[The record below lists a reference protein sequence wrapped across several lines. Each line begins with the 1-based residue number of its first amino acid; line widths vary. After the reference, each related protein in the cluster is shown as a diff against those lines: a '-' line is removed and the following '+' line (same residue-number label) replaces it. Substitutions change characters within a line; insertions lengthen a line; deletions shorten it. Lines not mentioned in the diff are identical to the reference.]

1 GIAYTGRAARIDMRK
16 SFDVS
21 ESTSLSGGIG
31 VTVPFY
37 GRQGGEELPNVDLSA
52 LHGYGADVPLLV
64 GWESSGGLYKVWA
77 GLRGG
82 FEYDAISNVST
93 EPKAIP
99 LGGEPISLSA
109 TRYYGEGVVGMA
121 AGFRHIHVALE
132 LDTAY
137 QYVDGAY
144 NATAVKISGVSLAP
158 ATAIWWDF

>member
-1 GIAYTGRAARIDMRK
+1 MRK
-16 SFDVS
+16 AFDLS
-21 ESTSLSGGIG
+21 ESVSLSGGLG

-37 GRQGGEELPNVDLSA
+37 GRQTGAELPNVDLSA
-52 LHGYGADVPLLV
+52 LHGYGADVPVLI
-64 GWESSGGLYKVWA
+64 GWESSGGLYKLWA

-99 LGGEPISLSA
+99 LGGAPISLSA
-109 TRYYGEGVVGMA
+109 TRYYGAGVVGMA

-137 QYVDGAY
+137 QLVDGSY
-144 NATAVKISGVSLAP
+144 NQTNVKVSGVSLAP